1 MEATFTYSRDE
12 VEKIVV
18 NEHALTFHEPPKGY
32 RWQAKPDVYGM
43 DRVKVEL
50 VKEDGE
56 AETKGEEVA

>member
-32 RWQAKPDVYGM
+32 RWQAAADVYGTG
-43 DRVKVEL
+43 RVKVEL
-50 VKEDGE
+50 V
-56 AETKGEEVA
+56 AEEPEGKAALS